1 MSQHEGASANSNPG
15 DGAAPPEGLHSTI
28 QAYLPELI
36 YGANDGLVT
45 TLVVVAGVTGASLS
59 STVILILG
67 FASLLGDGLSMGA
80 SEYLSSR
87 STPNEED
94 RPSPGEAARGGWM
107 TYLGFVIA
115 GFVPLLAYLVPWFEG
130 FMFEAALGITCVT
143 LFVIGSARA
152 YFTDRHWYRAGIE
165 MLVVGGLAAAAA
177 YGIGAL
183 GAYLTGGEAA
193 MV

>member
-1 MSQHEGASANSNPG
+1 MSQPESASENSARG
-15 DGAAPPEGLHSTI
+15 DDNASRAGLRSKI

-67 FASLLGDGLSMGA
+67 FASLLGDGFSMGA
-80 SEYLSSR
+80 SDYLSSR
-87 STPNEED
+87 SAPKEED

-107 TYLGFVIA
+107 TYLGFVTA
-115 GFVPLLAYLVPWFEG
+115 GFVPLLAYLVPWFGG

-152 YFTDRHWYRAGIE
+152 YFTDRRWYRAGIE
-165 MLVVGGLAAAAA
+165 MLVVGGLAAGAA

-183 GAYLTGGEAA
+183 GAYLTGGQAG